1 MPQGKNPQQLEFDFS
16 GQQEAD
22 PLAAGTERLRK
33 LLLRSYLKNLT
44 DASWRVRKKGARGLG
59 ELGPEARETVPTLE
73 ALLEDADSRVREA
86 AALALH
92 RMRPQR

>member
-1 MPQGKNPQQLEFDFS
+1 MPQGKNPQQLECDFS
-16 GQQEAD
+16 GRQEAD
-22 PLAAGTERLRK
+22 PLATGTETLRK
-33 LLLRSYLKNLT
+33 ILLGSYLKNLT
-44 DASWRVRKKGARGLG
+44 DASWRVRKKGARGLSG
-59 ELGPEARETVPTLE
+59 LGPEAREAVPTLE